1 MILYLTKGK
10 GLYMNK
16 KINKLILLSIFILT
30 LFFKVNTVNAQ
41 TTDCT
46 YGAVCT
52 YEFCGRRSVQL
63 QPGNLSVSCP
73 NNSGNVILNI
83 AFRCY
88 DKDTPASSCKSFYSW
103 ARAAKNN
110 GTSHQNIEWDNYDET
125 FNNVDHYSLAQPN
138 SPNTIKARFNKDGK
152 VNCLSLYATITTSFT
167 NGTGDNRYRFSFRP
181 DGGKMVSL
189 TKTTCISKEQTN
201 DEITSQMESS
211 CAEQANK
218 ASQRTTTPS
227 ESSGSSSGDSTC
239 DETCQKIINW
249 AKAEGY
255 NTTSKVGDP
264 CNAISGTVTKI
275 LQSIFMLISVVGI
288 ILLVAMT
295 SISFVKAIVAS
306 DDNKIKDAAKSLKT
320 RIIVIIIL
328 LVLPVLLSFIINIVN
343 SNSNGKIKIGSDGKV
358 FCDVTS

>member
-30 LFFKVNTVNAQ
+30 LSFKVNTVNAQ

-52 YEFCGRRSVQL
+52 YEFCGTYDAA
-63 QPGNLSVSCP
+63 QPGKLGANCYQGRVALNVS
-73 NNSGNVILNI
+73 
-83 AFRCY
+83 FRCS
-88 DKDTPASSCKSFYSW
+88 DTSLPASSCNSFVSSAVGEKNEGYSH
-103 ARAAKNN
+103 
-110 GTSHQNIEWDNYDET
+110 SSIEISNYDEA
-125 FNNVDHYSLAQPN
+125 FNNVNNYFLMKTNDPKTD
-138 SPNTIKARFNKDGK
+138 TIKAKFNGDGK
-152 VNCLSLYATITTSFT
+152 VTCLPLYATLT
-167 NGTGDNRYRFSFRP
+167 NPVSQKGYSFSFRKE
-181 DGGKMVSL
+181 GGKLVSPS
-189 TKTTCISKEQTN
+189 KTICIAKGQSN
-201 DEITSQMESS
+201 DEVDSLMKAVTESQ
-211 CAEQANK
+211 A
-218 ASQRTTTPS
+218 TTTPP
-227 ESSGSSSGDSTC
+227 ESSGDGTC